1 MTFPLSL
8 VIKMTTLAVQLR
20 WSVDL
25 IHNDCKLAQRFFSSC
40 SCGLTFIGDACWEQ
54 THWGYICGQ
63 GKFWKIVMNKKLKVK
78 YNCGHK
84 VCNWGFKWTN
94 FNPFASPKKCM
105 WQSKLFWI
113 IIMSFCCT
121 IPIQL
126 EVGSCLNSLKTVLY
140 LTKDLQLWHWS
151 IETSWP

>member
-8 VIKMTTLAVQLR
+8 IIKMTTLAVQLR

-25 IHNDCKLAQRFFSSC
+25 IHNDCNFAQRFFSSC

-54 THWGYICGQ
+54 TYWGYICGQ
-63 GKFWKIVMNKKLKVK
+63 GKFWNMVMNKKLKVK

-105 WQSKLFWI
+105 WQSIELFW

-126 EVGSCLNSLKTVLY
+126 EVGSCLTSLKTVLY
-140 LTKDLQLWHWS
+140 LF
-151 IETSWP
+151 